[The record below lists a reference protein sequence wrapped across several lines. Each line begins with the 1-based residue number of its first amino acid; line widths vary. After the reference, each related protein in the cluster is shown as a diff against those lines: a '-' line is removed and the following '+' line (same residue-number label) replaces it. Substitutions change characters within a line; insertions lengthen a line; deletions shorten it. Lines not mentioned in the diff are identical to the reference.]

1 MKDNNTDKKI
11 EKTSKRKEIKIR
23 ASQTTRIRRIVA
35 VVKLF
40 ILMVLLIAIPA
51 YIFLCQRDL
60 IERFSSIEDVKAIL
74 EAYKLKSIPLYILF
88 QILQI
93 VICVIPGQA
102 LQFAAGYMYGFW
114 FGYLLSLVGATLG
127 TVLTYYLAR
136 VLSRDAMRILFGEE
150 KLDDM
155 LNKINSKRGMLVVFL
170 IYLIPGVP
178 KDLCTYAAG
187 LSNMKLKPFLILSLI
202 GRTPGMM
209 GSLLI
214 GHQILAGGYISAGVI
229 GAVAVVLFILGII
242 FRHPLFKLADNI
254 YDKLSKMI

>member
-1 MKDNNTDKKI
+1 MDKDTEKKI
-11 EKTSKRKEIKIR
+11 NKQSKRKAIKSR
-23 ASQTTRIRRIVA
+23 ASQITRIRRIIA
-35 VVKLF
+35 VIKLF
-40 ILMVLLIAIPA
+40 LLMILLIGIPA
-51 YIFLCQRDL
+51 YIFFCQREL
-60 IERFSSIEDVKAIL
+60 IERFSSIEDVKALL

-93 VICVIPGQA
+93 VICVIPGQG

-114 FGYLLSLVGATLG
+114 LGYLLSLAGATLG

-136 VLSRDAMRILFGEE
+136 ILSRDAMRILFDKD

-155 LNKINSKRGMLVVFL
+155 LNKLNSKRGMMVVFL

-214 GHQILAGGYISAGVI
+214 GHQILTGGYISAGVI
-229 GAVAVVLFILGII
+229 GAVAVALFVLGII
-242 FRHPLFKLADNI
+242 FRHPLFKLADRI